1 MVRHEIISYNDWNK
15 SKSLQEKQVTPDW
28 FLDIG
33 DMWGDGKIS
42 DEEFISAI
50 EYLLEERVIRIS
62 HS

>member
-1 MVRHEIISYNDWNK
+1 
-15 SKSLQEKQVTPDW
+15 
-28 FLDIG
+28 LDIG
-33 DMWGDGKIS
+33 DLWSDGKIS